1 MTVQQTE
8 RNATKKIK
16 LYKKCE
22 NKACEKF
29 ADGSLVS

>member
-1 MTVQQTE
+1 MTIGKFKH
-8 RNATKKIK
+8 NATKKIK
-16 LYKKCE
+16 LYKKCK